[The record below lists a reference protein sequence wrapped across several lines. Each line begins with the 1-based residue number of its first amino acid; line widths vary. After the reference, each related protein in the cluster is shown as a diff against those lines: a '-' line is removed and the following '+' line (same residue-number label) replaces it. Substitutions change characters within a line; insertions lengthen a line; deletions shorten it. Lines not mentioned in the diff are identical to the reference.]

1 MSNRGCNS
9 NLLVMTLPYDSISAT
24 AQRFRYSV
32 SLPPSGALRNALS
45 RAEVRAGYSVRT
57 ITLPSGSGSA
67 GAAWRKVLVHFFIRG
82 TDPRQQ
88 IVGIF
93 LENNSER
100 IHCPPP
106 RNVDPSTHSVFFRSA
121 LGLAFVG
128 PTDITGLVVAVA
140 STKHIRMHRDPQ
152 LIFGGVRTTVSDCPS
167 VIALQLQNR
176 KSPILG
182 ERRAW
187 QWANGN
193 G

>member
-9 NLLVMTLPYDSISAT
+9 NLLVMTLPYDFISAT

-100 IHCPPP
+100 IYCPPP
-106 RNVDPSTHSVFFRSA
+106 RTLTLIPFQSFFARLSDLFLLGRQTLPA
-121 LGLAFVG
+121 L
-128 PTDITGLVVAVA
+128 
-140 STKHIRMHRDPQ
+140 
-152 LIFGGVRTTVSDCPS
+152 
-167 VIALQLQNR
+167 
-176 KSPILG
+176 
-182 ERRAW
+182 
-187 QWANGN
+187 
-193 G
+193 